1 MSASSVLPA
10 AIHPVD
16 PFIFISDPLLHPK
29 ELRSLPMQE
38 DIGVPKI
45 KFNDI
50 TFGWVAV
57 QTLWK
62 LPA

>member
-1 MSASSVLPA
+1 
-10 AIHPVD
+10 
-16 PFIFISDPLLHPK
+16 
-29 ELRSLPMQE
+29 MQE

-45 KFNDI
+45 KCNDI

-62 LPA
+62 LPAWRVTGNATELSAQWEVGSVAVQRHWDGSAALEC